1 MFVFILILALKKKKR
16 MFGYSV
22 KVFRVHFGNSLV
34 TLKPD
39 RCPFVSVNKQRVPG
53 PGGAAGLALGTE
65 PGPLGKG
72 GRTSGLWLRSEAH
85 FAPSFF
91 DLLVATTWCSL
102 HGVLMAYGI

>member
-1 MFVFILILALKKKKR
+1 

-53 PGGAAGLALGTE
+53 PGRTAGLAVTVGTE
-65 PGPLGKG
+65 SGPLVGEDVG
-72 GRTSGLWLRSEAH
+72 ALAQEHSPLRP
-85 FAPSFF
+85 FFF

-102 HGVLMAYGI
+102 HGVLMAHGV

>member
-1 MFVFILILALKKKKR
+1 

-72 GRTSGLWLRSEAH
+72 GEDVGALAQERSPLR
-85 FAPSFF
+85 PFF
-91 DLLVATTWCSL
+91 F
-102 HGVLMAYGI
+102 

>member
-1 MFVFILILALKKKKR
+1 

-65 PGPLGKG
+65 PGPLGKVG
-72 GRTSGLWLRSEAH
+72 EDVGALAQERSPLRA
-85 FAPSFF
+85 FF
-91 DLLVATTWCSL
+91 F
-102 HGVLMAYGI
+102 